1 MKVSKSAVRGGVRS
15 DAKKGKSYTGFF
27 GQVARDMGCSLT
39 KDACEEL
46 DCMTQHVLNEMGKRG
61 LSIFNNYAK
70 KTDTVTPGLIRA
82 VLSTMTS
89 GALLKTMQDAG
100 EEALSEYKE
109 LKDMSQAQKKAH
121 KAKRSSGGISK
132 KRKNAA

>member
-1 MKVSKSAVRGGVRS
+1 MVKPQSKTAQGVRS
-15 DAKKGKSYTGFF
+15 DVKKGKSYVNFF
-27 GQVARDMGCSLT
+27 GDVGREMECNMK